1 MTFYQILWT
10 FFIYSFVGW
19 CCEVAFAACK
29 TGQFVNRG
37 FLFGPLCPIYGF
49 GVVAALLLIE
59 PIREH
64 WLQAYLVAVLV
75 PTVIE
80 YFVGWAAM
88 KLLHTRLWDY
98 SRMPLNVGG
107 HVCLLFSLVWG
118 VGCLAV
124 VYLVQPLVLK
134 LLAPLP
140 VPVGWV
146 LLALF
151 GATALADLILT
162 AIEAAKIPKRLQA
175 LEEMERGLRRI
186 SDGIGA
192 GLSGRTLE
200 LWEKGQEK
208 FSTQKWDEL
217 LGTLGSRKQEF
228 LAQRDEMLEKY
239 HAFLEKP
246 SRGYARLLKAFP
258 HLQQTE
264 AHRRLSMGYPSP
276 KDERDMILRRQEGNP
291 LLQIRPVLS
300 LGQLTE
306 LQDQAAGVY
315 IQAELVDYVVRLAG
329 ATRSHPA
336 ILRGA
341 SPRATL
347 SVTAMAKSIA
357 FLNGRDYV
365 IPSDIQT
372 VFCETVAHRL
382 LLEPSAEARGRTAR
396 DILEEILK
404 AAAAPKVS

>member
-1 MTFYQILWT
+1 MQYAQQIMGEVRKAVVGKDRVLLWSLATILARGHILLEDIPGVGKTTLALAFSRALGLTYGRVQFTPDVLPSDVTGYSVYNKETGSMTYQPGAVLCNL
-10 FFIYSFVGW
+10 FLAD
-19 CCEVAFAACK
+19 EL
-29 TGQFVNRG
+29 NR
-37 FLFGPLCPIYGF
+37 
-49 GVVAALLLIE
+49 ATSRTQSALLE
-59 PIREH
+59 AMEEGQVTVDGQTHPIP
-64 WLQAYLVAVLV
+64 Q
-75 PTVIE
+75 PFTVI
-80 YFVGWAAM
+80 A
-88 KLLHTRLWDY
+88 TQ
-98 SRMPLNVGG
+98 N
-107 HVCLLFSLVWG
+107 
-118 VGCLAV
+118 
-124 VYLVQPLVLK
+124 
-134 LLAPLP
+134 
-140 VPVGWV
+140 PVGAAGTQ
-146 LLALF
+146 LLPDSQMDRF
-151 GATALADLILT
+151 TI
-162 AIEAAKIPKRLQA
+162 
-175 LEEMERGLRRI
+175 
-186 SDGIGA
+186 
-192 GLSGRTLE
+192 
-200 LWEKGQEK
+200 
-208 FSTQKWDEL
+208 
-217 LGTLGSRKQEF
+217 
-228 LAQRDEMLEKY
+228 
-239 HAFLEKP
+239 
-246 SRGYARLLKAFP
+246 
-258 HLQQTE
+258 
-264 AHRRLSMGYPSP
+264 RLSMGYPSP

-300 LGQLTE
+300 LGELTE